1 MAEPAIELHEGE
13 DADRLFAAVYAQLKR
28 MAHRRLLDVPRAGL
42 DTTELVHELYLRIGT
57 DSDLKFAG
65 QGPFF
70 AYAARAMRHLLLDRA
85 RDCLR
90 LRAGGDW
97 ARVTLD
103 GEDSRLAVESAE
115 QAVAIDDAF
124 NRLAEADAR
133 GFATLSANQHYLR
146 QMNRRF
152 KFNDAGTHLTAACL
166 LRALVLFAD
175 VDSLNNHPIFF
186 GQNAHHSATFALV
199 YSADDFNGIT

>member
-1 MAEPAIELHEGE
+1 MAEPAIELHDGE
-13 DADRLFAAVYAQLKR
+13 HPDRLFAAVYAQLKR

-57 DSDLKFAG
+57 DPDLKFAG
-65 QGPFF
+65 QAPFF

-103 GEDSRLAVESAE
+103 GDDSRLAVESAE

-133 GFATLSANQHYLR
+133 AARVLELRYFAGLSIDQVAEVVGIAPR
-146 QMNRRF
+146 SVDRDWRF
-152 KFNDAGTHLTAACL
+152 ARAFLHDLLADA
-166 LRALVLFAD
+166 
-175 VDSLNNHPIFF
+175 
-186 GQNAHHSATFALV
+186 
-199 YSADDFNGIT
+199 